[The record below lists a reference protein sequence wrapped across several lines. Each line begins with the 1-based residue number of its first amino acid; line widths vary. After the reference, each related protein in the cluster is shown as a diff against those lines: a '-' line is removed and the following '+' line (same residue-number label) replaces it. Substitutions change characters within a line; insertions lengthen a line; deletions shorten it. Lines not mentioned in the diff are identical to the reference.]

1 MGTAWKRLMRAELP
15 KWLSYTVI
23 FLWLAVLLGCFY
35 ATLIIIT
42 NGDSP
47 MERWSPTRPGHYELH
62 RR

>member
-1 MGTAWKRLMRAELP
+1 MRAELP

-23 FLWLAVLLGCFY
+23 FLWLVVLLGWFY

-42 NGDSP
+42 NGGFP
-47 MERWSPTRPGHYELH
+47 IEHLSPTRPGQFELH

>member
-1 MGTAWKRLMRAELP
+1 MRAELP

-23 FLWLAVLLGCFY
+23 FLWLVVLLGWFY

-42 NGDSP
+42 NGDFP
-47 MERWSPTRPGHYELH
+47 IEHLSPTRPGQFELH